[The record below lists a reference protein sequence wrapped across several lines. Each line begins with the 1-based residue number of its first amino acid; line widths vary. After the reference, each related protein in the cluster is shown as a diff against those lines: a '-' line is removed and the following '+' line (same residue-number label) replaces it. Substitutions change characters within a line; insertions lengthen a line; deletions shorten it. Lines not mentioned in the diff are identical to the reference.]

1 VKVAFQGER
10 GAYSEEAI
18 LQYCGKNVELVPRP
32 SLEDV
37 FDSVENNETDLGV
50 VPLENSIQGSIV
62 QTFDLLNE
70 RSLMIQ
76 GETILRVRHCLIANN
91 GLTLKD
97 IKKVYSHPQAL
108 GQSKEYLVKH
118 HLVPISTYDTAGS
131 VKMLKEKGLKNAAAI
146 ASSRAAKVYDMKILV
161 EGIETHKKNYTR
173 FLVIGHDEPEI
184 TGMDKTTMVF
194 LIRNESGSLTKA
206 LKTIA
211 NRNINLTKIETRPLI
226 GRPWEYQ
233 FFVEIEGHKND
244 YLVAEAIDELRTVSY
259 NLKILGSYPR
269 SNLKY

>member
-1 VKVAFQGER
+1 
-10 GAYSEEAI
+10 
-18 LQYCGKNVELVPRP
+18 
-32 SLEDV
+32 
-37 FDSVENNETDLGV
+37 
-50 VPLENSIQGSIV
+50 
-62 QTFDLLNE
+62 
-70 RSLMIQ
+70 
-76 GETILRVRHCLIANN
+76 
-91 GLTLKD
+91 
-97 IKKVYSHPQAL
+97 
-108 GQSKEYLVKH
+108 
-118 HLVPISTYDTAGS
+118 
-131 VKMLKEKGLKNAAAI
+131 
-146 ASSRAAKVYDMKILV
+146 
-161 EGIETHKKNYTR
+161 
-173 FLVIGHDEPEI
+173 
-184 TGMDKTTMVF
+184 MDKTTMVF